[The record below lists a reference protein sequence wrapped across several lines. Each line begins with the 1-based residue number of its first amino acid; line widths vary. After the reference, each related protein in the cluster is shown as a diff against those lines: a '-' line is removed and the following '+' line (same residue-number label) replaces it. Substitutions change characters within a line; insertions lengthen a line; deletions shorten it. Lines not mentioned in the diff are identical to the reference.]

1 MAKKGIVPAA
11 QSNVSD
17 LESAIKEFIE
27 VVIKKCDEDIK
38 KASDNI
44 TGPAMKS
51 FNTTAAGLDPG
62 ATKKAKE
69 NTLDGMDKKI
79 AAEKKK
85 IQEQHI
91 KEQTKN
97 LKQAIYNFV
106 VDTILEMQVNIKVV
120 PPLSVVTSMGAGTA
134 MGNIPFTSVDVN

>member
-1 MAKKGIVPAA
+1 MAKKGIVSAA

-17 LESAIKEFIE
+17 LESVIKEFIE
-27 VVIKKCDEDIK
+27 VVIKKCEEDIDN
-38 KASDNI
+38 ASKNI
-44 TGPAMKS
+44 TEPAMDS
-51 FNTTAAGLDPG
+51 FNATAVGLDPD

-69 NTLDGMDKKI
+69 NTLDGMNKKI

-91 KEQTKN
+91 KEQTKK
-97 LKQAIYNFV
+97 LKQAIYDFV
-106 VDTILEMQVNIKVV
+106 VKTVLEMQVNIKVV

>member
-17 LESAIKEFIE
+17 LESVIKEFIE
-27 VVIKKCDEDIK
+27 VVIKKCDEDID
-38 KASDNI
+38 KASKNI
-44 TGPAMKS
+44 TEPAMNS
-51 FNTTAAGLDPG
+51 FNATAAGLDPD
-62 ATKKAKE
+62 ATEKAKR
-69 NTLDGMDKKI
+69 NTLDGIDKKI

-91 KEQTKN
+91 KEQTKK
-97 LKQAIYNFV
+97 LKQAIYKFV